1 MLNKIIGIE
10 KHREYI
16 QNYFKEAESKV
27 INQKVINDLEH

>member
-16 QNYFKEAESKV
+16 RNYFKEEESKV